1 MRIARPDFHRVID
14 TREDLEDKWND
25 GLAPGIVLEFFL
37 VVPEERR
44 NIAST
49 SKRSQYNQGAIIVEW
64 WMLKDTCACPKPTWT
79 SGKPLLQWRRQ
90 QADTW
95 ERWLIGN
102 YAKIMDI
109 TVHWTVSNLSHDG
122 EADPGPDLIGVVGAG
137 AKVEETSQWVWVGHG
152 DLGEANQSLSATRKW
167 EKAAFVYLPLL
178 RSSRSQVPRAEAN
191 Q

>member
-1 MRIARPDFHRVID
+1 MRIARPDIHRVID

-25 GLAPGIVLEFFL
+25 GLAPGIILEFFL

-109 TVHWTVSNLSHDG
+109 TVQPESWWWSWSRPRSHRCSWGRSKGWRDQSVGLSRAWGSERGKSVTVSNKKMRKGSFCV
-122 EADPGPDLIGVVGAG
+122 P
-137 AKVEETSQWVWVGHG
+137 
-152 DLGEANQSLSATRKW
+152 SA
-167 EKAAFVYLPLL
+167 P
-178 RSSRSQVPRAEAN
+178 
-191 Q
+191 